1 MGLNNILVA
10 LDNNP
15 SADAALRGAVAMQLA
30 YDAHLTAIVSLQEQQ
45 GASSDMFPW
54 VPAAIRKNIEKAAS
68 DAHDAVEG
76 KFLTATAELNREKIH
91 LVERVTATDTSV
103 SEASRF
109 FDITVVGIPA
119 SGSMSFLHP
128 DRIALLSGRPVL
140 AFPENSGGDRV
151 ARKAAIAWDGSRAS
165 ARALNSAIRFM
176 DTKDEVVILTVGAPP
191 KIKIE
196 SSGLDPQTALERQ
209 GMPAKWID
217 IEQGKDGIAQTI
229 LDGAAEHGA
238 ELLIMGAYEHSK
250 FREDLFGGVTHDVMA
265 RSNIPVFLAH

>member
-1 MGLNNILVA
+1 MSLKNILVA

-15 SADAALRGAVAMQLA
+15 SADAALEGAVTMQRA
-30 YDAHLTAIVSLQEQQ
+30 YEAHLTAIVSLQEQQ
-45 GASSDMFPW
+45 GASADMFPW
-54 VPAAIRKNIEKAAS
+54 VPAAIRKNIEKAAA
-68 DAHDAVEG
+68 DAHDAVED
-76 KFLTATAELNREKIH
+76 KFRTATAALDDDKIH

-109 FDITVVGIPA
+109 FDITVVGIPSA
-119 SGSMSFLHP
+119 GSVSFLHP

-140 AFPENSGGDRV
+140 AFPENARSDHV

-191 KIKIE
+191 KVSVE
-196 SSGLDPQTALERQ
+196 GSGLDPKTALERQ
-209 GMPAKWID
+209 GIPAQWINVPP
-217 IEQGKDGIAQTI
+217 GRRGIAQTL
-229 LDGAAEHGA
+229 LDSAGEHGA
-238 ELLIMGAYEHSK
+238 ELLIMGAFEHSK

-265 RSNIPVFLAH
+265 QTEIPVFLAH